1 MTTIKISFLSKGVL
15 NYSEQQKG
23 VRMVTDQ
30 QVRRLLK
37 MLKKERSLDVAAL
50 KSSMDI
56 KTARKY
62 RDIGKLPSEI
72 KVDHNWRTRKD
83 PFSDIWDETKSMLR
97 NNPGLE
103 AKTIFEYFQR
113 QLPDIYQ
120 DGQLRTLQR
129 HIKQWRAL
137 EGPSKEI
144 FFPQIHH
151 PGELSQSDFT
161 RMSSLNITIN
171 KYPFEH
177 MIYHFVLTYSNWETG
192 TICFS
197 ESFEAV
203 SEGMQNAFWELGGVS
218 KSHRTD
224 QLTAAVQKASNP
236 DEFTKRYQALLN
248 HYRIKGEKIQVNRPN
263 ENGDVE
269 QSHNRFKKAVNQ
281 SLLLRGSRDFVNV
294 KEYELFL
301 KTVFKQLNSGR
312 RVRFKEEIDVLHEL
326 PQNRIESCKRLRMK
340 VGPSSTIRVNHNVY
354 SVHSRLIGEYID
366 VKLYA
371 DKLEIWYAQ
380 RCVEK
385 IPRLR
390 GEEKYYIQYRH
401 IIDSLIRKPGAFEN
415 YRYKSDLFP
424 TTHFRL
430 VFDKLHETQPT
441 GYNKEYL
448 KILNLAA
455 KENEGLVDNAI
466 KYLIETST
474 PIKYENIEKLV
485 KNSQAIIPIND
496 VDIQDVNINIYDTL
510 LQHAGVI
517 L

>member
-1 MTTIKISFLSKGVL
+1 
-15 NYSEQQKG
+15 
-23 VRMVTDQ
+23 MVTDQ

-37 MLKKERSLDVAAL
+37 MLVKDKTLEIAAL
-50 KSSMDI
+50 KSDMDV

-72 KVDHNWRTRKD
+72 KVEHTWRTRD
-83 PFSDIWDETKSMLR
+83 NPFSSIWSEITNLLST
-97 NNPGLE
+97 NPGLE

-113 QLPDIYQ
+113 QYADKYQ

-137 EGPSKEI
+137 EGPPKEV
-144 FFPQIHH
+144 FFPQIHY

-161 RMSSLNITIN
+161 HMSSLNITIN
-171 KYPFEH
+171 KIPFNH
-177 MIYHFVLTYSNWETG
+177 MIFHFVLTYSNWETG
-192 TICFS
+192 MVCFS
-197 ESFEAV
+197 ESFESL
-203 SEGMQNAFWELGGVS
+203 SEGLQNAFWELGGVTRN
-218 KSHRTD
+218 HRTD
-224 QLTAAVQKASNP
+224 QLTAAVQKATNP

-248 HYRIKGEKIQVNRPN
+248 HYRVKGKKIQVNRPN

-269 QSHNRFKKAVNQ
+269 QSHYRFKKAVDQ
-281 SLLLRGSRDFVNV
+281 SLILRGNRDFVNV

-301 KTVFKQLNSGR
+301 RTIFKQLNSGR
-312 RVRFKEEIDVLHEL
+312 LVRFREELDVLNEL
-326 PQNRIESCKRLRMK
+326 PSNRIESCKRLKVK

-354 SVHSRLIGEYID
+354 SVHSRLIGEHINI
-366 VKLYA
+366 KLFV

-380 RCVEK
+380 KCIEI

-430 VFDKLHETQPT
+430 VYDVFQKIYPT
-441 GYNKEYL
+441 RYNKEYL
-448 KILNLAA
+448 KILDLAA

-474 PIKYENIEKLV
+474 PIKYNTIIKLV
-485 KNSQAIIPIND
+485 KESQNIISIND
-496 VDIQDVNINIYDTL
+496 VSIQDVNINIYDTL
-510 LQHAGVI
+510 LQHVEAI